1 MAPAR
6 LPLLIALPLLTVVVL
21 RAATTAAAAEWR
33 AGSEVMGRQQW
44 AVKLAGRGSEEGA
57 LEGLAEGL
65 AAEFG
70 LVSAGRVEPFERVFL
85 LEEPE
90 GVEVKG
96 RLKRAQEIHTSLST
110 HPRVMWSSWQRP
122 LRRVKRSFDDEYF
135 HKQWHLVRLK
145 EGACRRL

>member
-21 RAATTAAAAEWR
+21 RAATAVTAERR
-33 AGSEVMGRQQW
+33 AGSEVVDRQQW
-44 AVKLAGRGSEEGA
+44 AVKLAGWGSGEGA

-96 RLKRAQEIHTSLST
+96 RLKRAQEVHTSLST

-135 HKQWHLVRLK
+135 HKQWHLV
-145 EGACRRL
+145 